1 MPKEPTRFS
10 IGAAIII
17 GTLAI
22 STGSIFIRFANQD
35 APALV
40 IASYRLVLSSI
51 LIAPIALKSHRIEL
65 LTLTKNDGILA
76 LISGIFLAL
85 HFATWITSLEFTSV
99 TSSVVLVTTTPLWV
113 ALFSPFLIKEST
125 GKSVI
130 IGLTMALLG
139 GFIVALSDSC
149 SWQAGLICPPY
160 STFIRGSAF
169 WGDFLALC
177 GAWMAAGYMIIGR
190 RLRSK
195 ISLVPYIFIV
205 YGMAAVCILV
215 ITISSG
221 RNFIG
226 YMPITY
232 LWLVLLALIPQL
244 IGHSTFNWALA
255 HLPASVVSIT
265 MLGEPIGST
274 ILAYFLLG
282 EFPSGIKLFGSAI
295 ILAGIYFA
303 SLTKDKQVLS
313 S

>member
-1 MPKEPTRFS
+1 MPKEPSKFS

-17 GTLAI
+17 GILAV

-51 LIAPIALKSHRIEL
+51 IIAPIALTKHRHEL
-65 LTLTKNDGILA
+65 HNLTKNDFILGI
-76 LISGIFLAL
+76 ISGIFLAL
-85 HFATWITSLEFTSV
+85 HFATWISSLEYTSV

-113 ALFSPFLIKEST
+113 ALLSPLLLKETT

-130 IGLTMALLG
+130 IGLMLAFLG
-139 GFIVALSDSC
+139 GIIVAISDSC
-149 SWQAGLICPPY
+149 IWQSGLICPPY
-160 STFIRGSAF
+160 STFIKGSAF

-190 RLRSK
+190 QLRTK
-195 ISLVPYIFIV
+195 ISLFPYIFIV
-205 YGMAAVCILV
+205 YGMAAVCIV
-215 ITISSG
+215 AITISSG
-221 RNFIG
+221 SNFLG
-226 YMPITY
+226 YSPVTY
-232 LWLVLLALIPQL
+232 AWLLLLALIPQL
-244 IGHSTFNWALA
+244 LGHSTFNWALA
-255 HLPASVVSIT
+255 HLHASVVSIT

-295 ILAGIYFA
+295 ILAGIYIA
-303 SLTKDKQVLS
+303 SLTKDK
-313 S
+313 